1 MDSTKRKETARD
13 AAVQYIEEHFE
24 QPLSKISDFKK
35 RSFGLLKWYVE
46 SVHNVIELPLVDE
59 EAIEDSIVDD
69 SGDLGGDFLYYDDS
83 ADIVLLI
90 QAKWRND
97 DTRNEDRKDV
107 QDFVSLLKR
116 YRSPEWLA
124 KTTPKVRRLVSRVP
138 WDNVRVDMRFV
149 SLGKFD
155 NQAALAVKEAQQEV
169 AAMSDVDA
177 NLQCLGAEELNKKY
191 RYAVKMN
198 QALPGPQEFFA
209 SICERVDDSWL
220 LVVEGPQIKAL
231 YESGG
236 GDALFNQNIRGYV
249 GSTDINKNIART
261 LRESPE
267 NFYYFNN
274 GISCLVTDFKEDPEH
289 KRRLRVSGLQ
299 VINGAQTVRAISSTE
314 ADLSKVKVLMRIT
327 KRREDPE
334 DPFVNSIVRN
344 NNSQN
349 AVKDQDFVSNDGV
362 QVQLRKQFATYKRL
376 AKEVR
381 YLPKRGEDASAK
393 YENIKIVDFAKRVHS
408 FVVAPVDSISALF
421 DSAKRPYRTVFG
433 NGEQVFTAMPDR
445 DFRYRSGIWWVSTEF
460 EAARKQDKKSGK
472 YPGACEKL
480 GLMLYTARK
489 LLERNVGVDG
499 HYRLLEE
506 HYNGNFSFSH
516 KDASSRFFLRLY
528 EESRSV
534 LVDLYSEALDRE
546 AEKFSPTEWRRGA
559 ETLKQ
564 IDRKCAKGHGADIL
578 SREFDSFLEKFR

>member
-13 AAVQYIEEHFE
+13 SAVQYIEEYFE
-24 QPLSKISDFKK
+24 QPLSKITDYKK
-35 RSFGLLKWYVE
+35 RSFGMLKWYVE
-46 SVHNVIELPLVDE
+46 AVHNVIELPLVDE
-59 EAIEDSIVDD
+59 EAIEESIVDEA
-69 SGDLGGDFLYYDDS
+69 GDLGGDFLYYDD
-83 ADIVLLI
+83 AAEIVLLI

-97 DTRNEDRKDV
+97 DTKNADRKDV
-107 QDFVSLLKR
+107 QDFVALLNR
-116 YRSPEWLA
+116 YRSAEWRA
-124 KTTPKVRRLVSRVP
+124 KTTPRIRRLLAGIR

-155 NQAALAVKEAQQEV
+155 NQAALAVKEAQQQV
-169 AAMSDVDA
+169 ASMTDIDA

-209 SICERVDDSWL
+209 TVCEEVDNSWL

-231 YESGG
+231 YQSGG

-249 GSTDINKNIART
+249 GSTEINKDIART
-261 LRESPE
+261 IREYPE

-274 GISCLVTDFKEDPEH
+274 GISCLVTDFKEDAEH

-299 VINGAQTVRAISSTE
+299 VINGAQTVRAIANAET
-314 ADLSKVKVLMRIT
+314 DLSKVKVLMRIT

-334 DPFVNSIVRN
+334 DPFINQIVRN

-393 YENIKIVDFAKRVHS
+393 YENIKIVDFAKRIHS
-408 FVVAPVDSISALF
+408 FVAAPVDSISALF
-421 DSAKRPYRTVFG
+421 DSTKRPYRLVFG
-433 NGEQVFTAMPDR
+433 NGEQVYTAMPDR
-445 DFRYRSGIWWVSTEF
+445 EFRYRSGIWWMSVEF
-460 EAARKQDKKSGK
+460 ESARKQDKKSGK
-472 YPGACEKL
+472 YVGACDKL
-480 GLMLYTARK
+480 GLLLHTARG
-489 LLERNVGVDG
+489 LLVRNVGTDG
-499 HYRLLEE
+499 HYRLLEA
-506 HYNGNFSFSH
+506 HYNGNFSFAS
-516 KDASSRFFLRLY
+516 KDESSKFFLRLY

-534 LVDLYSEALDRE
+534 LVDLYSEAADRDGDM
-546 AEKFSPTEWRRGA
+546 FSPTEWRRSS
-559 ETLKQ
+559 ETLKH
-564 IDRKCAKGHGADIL
+564 IERKCSKGHGSDIL
-578 SREFDSFLEKFR
+578 SREFESFLEKCR